1 MPLDRVLIVW
11 FYTRMKTYTL
21 ENVNYSFN
29 RNSRKWHFVVGKT
42 QFILNC
48 PGGKATADAVVKQI
62 VASVKRTKQEKI
74 DGIARKNIDVL
85 TNTVSVDE

>member
-1 MPLDRVLIVW
+1 
-11 FYTRMKTYTL
+11 MKTYTL
-21 ENVNYSFN
+21 ENVNYGFN

-62 VASVKRTKQEKI
+62 VANSHEAMNKGNHVVFKFEKRPLRFLLH
-74 DGIARKNIDVL
+74 AL
-85 TNTVSVDE
+85 

>member
-1 MPLDRVLIVW
+1 
-11 FYTRMKTYTL
+11 MKTYSL

-29 RNSRKWHFVVGKT
+29 RNSRKWHFVAGKT
-42 QFILNC
+42 QFILSC

-62 VASVKRTKQEKI
+62 VASCKRTKQEKI
-74 DGIARKNIDVL
+74 DGIARKAIDKL

>member
-1 MPLDRVLIVW
+1 LTEEKNCTILAH
-11 FYTRMKTYTL
+11 MKTYTL

-29 RNSRKWHFVVGKT
+29 RNSRKWHFVIKKSESVT
-42 QFILNC
+42 FEFIFNC

-74 DGIARKNIDVL
+74 DGIAQII
-85 TNTVSVDE
+85 